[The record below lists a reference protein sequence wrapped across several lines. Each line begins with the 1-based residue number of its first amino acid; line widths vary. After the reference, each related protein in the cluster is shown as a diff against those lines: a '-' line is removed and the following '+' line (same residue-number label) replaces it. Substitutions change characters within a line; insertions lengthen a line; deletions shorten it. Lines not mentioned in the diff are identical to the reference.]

1 MPEAT
6 VPGDRQP
13 KMSFDEVVDQL
24 KEMKE
29 QNEEASNDN
38 SELLLDIQAEIEKQ
52 GSISSGERGT
62 LNTILQYQTEMFGQ
76 MKDLASAT
84 NKGILDQLET
94 QQELFK
100 VTDKMAFAQRLM
112 RDLDEATRNDE
123 HQDQQTSLKTIAETS
138 TNILNFLQAAEDKRD
153 AAAREAAREGAGA
166 GKMSPAD
173 VKKEAKKGG
182 LIGGIFGAIGG
193 AFSMIGGIFKAISK
207 VGPKFVLGMSSL
219 GAGIAG
225 FFVGFAMIGE
235 AMQFATSAGE
245 GVVKVMKNFFDAFNG
260 VGVEGL
266 VAFGAILT
274 AGVITSKL
282 GGMNQLKLMSGMT
295 ALGMGISG
303 FFLGIMAGDFIAK
316 LGDAA
321 GIDGSSMKKLIQN
334 VFGAFDGV
342 KETATLF
349 AIMGA
354 GAVVALGKK
363 GMAKKIALGMTAVG
377 AGITGFASALL
388 AGDFIVKKLG
398 KFAEIP
404 GESIATLL
412 KTVFGA
418 FEGISETTLIAVMG
432 TGAAVAALKVGPKQ
446 MIKGMGALAAGII
459 AFAGTFVAAD
469 ALLAGVDSLFKG
481 VKIVEGIKNLDT
493 SIMKIGVKSFTDA
506 FTGSLISAATISA
519 VFAGG
524 IAIAKLNIGAGKIV
538 KGMGSLAAGI
548 MAFAGVFTGGSA
560 ILNKILPELDTGEK
574 DMSSLDPK
582 AMKKMVQSVF
592 GALSDINPVTLAGII
607 TAGAL
612 IPMSFP
618 VKMGLLGAGL
628 IAFTTVVGGIGEI
641 LGKIGID
648 GTGFREL
655 LGNIG
660 GALGDFAGGAIN
672 WVEPLSKV
680 DGSNLVKVGLG
691 MTAIAGALAVF
702 TAGAVADSIVKGGK
716 ALFDG
721 IKGFFGGKD
730 PDEIE
735 DPLDALGPLKPFAI
749 LANRMPENFATK
761 MFNIG
766 QGMQGI
772 ADAFLTFSEGKIK
785 SGIGNILSGGD
796 FDPMVKMMN
805 DLSMDSINPDKI
817 RSGLMAL
824 ADGLA
829 AVGTNQEAISNLM
842 KNPVRLPE
850 STMTQRAMT
859 DEQIKAFEEKYKER
873 YALAGKRRKGDIRG
887 EMRQDLMDNYG
898 FTEEQAKD
906 SLGQIQSRKQMAN
919 GQLLSSDLK
928 LSRLKL
934 QEKQPIAEL
943 PSTAVLPAQTQAMME
958 GQTVQDDGGA
968 GAQAAVTAAA
978 GAGTIEMIN
987 TSMTAITG
995 AIQQLQASNAQL
1007 LSAIEQKLPEPI
1019 G

>member
-52 GSISSGERGT
+52 GNISSGERGT

-84 NKGILDQLET
+84 NKGIMDQLEA
-94 QQELFK
+94 QQDLLK
-100 VTDKMAFAQRLM
+100 STDKMAFAQELM
-112 RDLDEATRNDE
+112 RDLDQANVKDQ
-123 HQDQQTSLKTIAETS
+123 HDDQQSSLKTIADTS
-138 TNILNFLQAAEDKRD
+138 TNILNFLQSAEDKRD

-282 GGMNQLKLMSGMT
+282 GALNQLKLMSGMT

-363 GMAKKIALGMTAVG
+363 GMAKKISLGMTAVG
-377 AGITGFASALL
+377 AGITGFATALL
-388 AGDFIVKKLG
+388 AGDFITTKLG
-398 KFAEIP
+398 AFAEVP
-404 GESIATLL
+404 GESIAKLL

-432 TGAAVAALKVGPKQ
+432 TGAAVAALKVKPKD
-446 MIKGMGALAAGII
+446 MIKGMGSLAAGII

-469 ALLAGVDSLFKG
+469 ALLAGVDEIFSG

-538 KGMGSLAAGI
+538 KGMASLAAGI
-548 MAFAGVFTGGSA
+548 MAFAGVFTAGNA
-560 ILNKILPELDTGEK
+560 ILGAVLPDLPTGEM
-574 DMSSLDPK
+574 DMSSLDPQ
-582 AMKKMVQSVF
+582 AMKKMITGTF
-592 GALSDINPVTLAGII
+592 GALSEINPVTLAGII

-749 LANRMPENFATK
+749 LANRMPDNFATK

-850 STMTQRAMT
+850 SAMNQRMMT
-859 DEQIKAFEEKYKER
+859 DEQIKAFEEKYEEK
-873 YALAGKRRKGDIRG
+873 YALAGKKRRGDIRG

-898 FTEEQAKD
+898 FTEAQAKD
-906 SLGQIQSRKQMAN
+906 SLREIQSRKQIDGSNFTA
-919 GQLLSSDLK
+919 DLK

>member
-24 KEMKE
+24 KEIKE

-84 NKGILDQLET
+84 NKGIMDQLEA
-94 QQELFK
+94 QQDLLK
-100 VTDKMAFAQRLM
+100 STDKMAFAQELM
-112 RDLDEATRNDE
+112 RDLDQANVKDQ
-123 HQDQQTSLKTIAETS
+123 HDDQQSSLKTIADTS
-138 TNILNFLQAAEDKRD
+138 TNILNFLQSAEDKRD

-282 GGMNQLKLMSGMT
+282 GALNQLKLMSGMT

-377 AGITGFASALL
+377 AGITGFATALL
-388 AGDFIVKKLG
+388 AGDFITTKLG
-398 KFAEIP
+398 AFAEVP
-404 GESIATLL
+404 GESIAKLL

-432 TGAAVAALKVGPKQ
+432 TGAAVAALKVGPKD

-493 SIMKIGVKSFTDA
+493 SVMKIGVKSFTDA

-548 MAFAGVFTGGSA
+548 MAFAGVFTAGGA
-560 ILNKILPELDTGEK
+560 ILNKILPDLDTGEK
-574 DMSSLDPK
+574 DMSSLDPT
-582 AMKKMVQSVF
+582 AMKKMVTGVF
-592 GALSDINPVTLAGII
+592 GALSEINPVTLAGII

-618 VKMGLLGAGL
+618 IKMGLLGAGL

-842 KNPVRLPE
+842 KNPIRLPE
-850 STMTQRAMT
+850 SAMNQRMMT
-859 DEQIKAFEEKYKER
+859 DEQIKAFEEKYEER
-873 YALAGKRRKGDIRG
+873 YALAGKKRRGDIRG

-898 FTEEQAKD
+898 FTEAQAKD
-906 SLGQIQSRKQMAN
+906 SLREIQSRKQIDGSNFSA
-919 GQLLSSDLK
+919 DLK

>member
-52 GSISSGERGT
+52 GNISSGERGT

-84 NKGILDQLET
+84 NKGIMDQLEA
-94 QQELFK
+94 QQDLLK
-100 VTDKMAFAQRLM
+100 STDKMAFAQELM
-112 RDLDEATRNDE
+112 RDLDQANVKDQ
-123 HQDQQTSLKTIAETS
+123 HDDQQSSLKTIADTS
-138 TNILNFLQAAEDKRD
+138 TNILNFLQSAEDKRD

-282 GGMNQLKLMSGMT
+282 GALNQLKLMSGMT

-342 KETATLF
+342 KETAALF

-377 AGITGFASALL
+377 AGITGFATALL
-388 AGDFIVKKLG
+388 AGDFITTKLG
-398 KFAEIP
+398 AFAEVP
-404 GESIATLL
+404 GESIAKLL

-432 TGAAVAALKVGPKQ
+432 TGAAVAALKVKPKD
-446 MIKGMGALAAGII
+446 MIKGMGSLAAGII

-469 ALLAGVDSLFKG
+469 ALLAGVDEIFSG

-538 KGMGSLAAGI
+538 KGMASLAAGI
-548 MAFAGVFTGGSA
+548 MAFAGVFTAGNA
-560 ILNKILPELDTGEK
+560 ILGAVLPDLPTGEM
-574 DMSSLDPK
+574 DMSSLDPQ
-582 AMKKMVQSVF
+582 AMKKMITGTF
-592 GALSDINPVTLAGII
+592 GALSEINPVTLAGII

-749 LANRMPENFATK
+749 LANRMPDNFATK

-850 STMTQRAMT
+850 SAMNQRMMT
-859 DEQIKAFEEKYKER
+859 DEQIKAFEEKYEEK
-873 YALAGKRRKGDIRG
+873 YALAGKKRRGDIRG

-898 FTEEQAKD
+898 FTEAQAKD
-906 SLGQIQSRKQMAN
+906 SLREIQSRKQIDGSNFTA
-919 GQLLSSDLK
+919 DLK

>member
-24 KEMKE
+24 KEIKE

-52 GSISSGERGT
+52 GNISSGERGT

-84 NKGILDQLET
+84 NKGIMDQLEA
-94 QQELFK
+94 QQDLLK
-100 VTDKMAFAQRLM
+100 STDKMAFAQELM
-112 RDLDEATRNDE
+112 RDLDQANVKDQ
-123 HQDQQTSLKTIAETS
+123 HDDQQSSLKTIADTS
-138 TNILNFLQAAEDKRD
+138 TNILNFLQSAEDKRD

-282 GGMNQLKLMSGMT
+282 GALNQLKLMSGMT

-342 KETATLF
+342 KETAALF

-377 AGITGFASALL
+377 AGITGFATALL
-388 AGDFIVKKLG
+388 AGDFITTKLG
-398 KFAEIP
+398 AFAEVP
-404 GESIATLL
+404 GESIAKLL

-432 TGAAVAALKVGPKQ
+432 TGAAVAALKVKPKD
-446 MIKGMGALAAGII
+446 MIKGMGSLAAGII

-481 VKIVEGIKNLDT
+481 VKIIEGIKSLDT
-493 SIMKIGVKSFTDA
+493 SVMKVGVKSFTDA

-538 KGMGSLAAGI
+538 KGMASLAAGI
-548 MAFAGVFTGGSA
+548 MAFAGVFTAGNA
-560 ILNKILPELDTGEK
+560 ILGAVLPDLPTGEM
-574 DMSSLDPK
+574 DMSSLDPQ
-582 AMKKMVQSVF
+582 AMKKMITGTF
-592 GALSDINPVTLAGII
+592 GALSEINPVTLAGII

-730 PDEIE
+730 PEKIE

-850 STMTQRAMT
+850 SAMNQRMMT
-859 DEQIKAFEEKYKER
+859 DEQIKAFEEKYEEK
-873 YALAGKRRKGDIRG
+873 YALAGKKRRGDIRG

-898 FTEEQAKD
+898 FTEAQAKD
-906 SLGQIQSRKQMAN
+906 SLREIQSRKQIDGSNFTA
-919 GQLLSSDLK
+919 DLK

>member
-52 GSISSGERGT
+52 GNISSGERGT

-84 NKGILDQLET
+84 NKGIMDQLEA
-94 QQELFK
+94 QQDLLK
-100 VTDKMAFAQRLM
+100 STDKMAFAQELM
-112 RDLDEATRNDE
+112 RDLDQANVKDQ
-123 HQDQQTSLKTIAETS
+123 HDDQQSSLKTIADTS
-138 TNILNFLQAAEDKRD
+138 TNILNFLQSAEDKRD

-282 GGMNQLKLMSGMT
+282 GALNQLKLMSGMT

-377 AGITGFASALL
+377 AGITGFATALL
-388 AGDFIVKKLG
+388 AGDFITTKLG
-398 KFAEIP
+398 AFAEVP
-404 GESIATLL
+404 GESIAKLL

-432 TGAAVAALKVGPKQ
+432 TGAAVAALKVKPKD
-446 MIKGMGALAAGII
+446 MIKGMGSLAAGII

-469 ALLAGVDSLFKG
+469 ALLAGVDEIFSG

-538 KGMGSLAAGI
+538 KGMASLAAGI
-548 MAFAGVFTGGSA
+548 MAFAGVFTAGNA
-560 ILNKILPELDTGEK
+560 ILGAVLPDLPTGEM
-574 DMSSLDPK
+574 DMSSLDPQ
-582 AMKKMVQSVF
+582 AMKKMITGTF
-592 GALSDINPVTLAGII
+592 GALSEINPVTLAGII

-730 PDEIE
+730 PEKIE

-749 LANRMPENFATK
+749 LANRMPDNFATK

-850 STMTQRAMT
+850 SAMNQRMMT
-859 DEQIKAFEEKYKER
+859 DEQIKAFEEKYEEK
-873 YALAGKRRKGDIRG
+873 YALAGKKRRGDIRG

-898 FTEEQAKD
+898 FTEAQAKD
-906 SLGQIQSRKQMAN
+906 SLREIQSRKQIDGSNFTA
-919 GQLLSSDLK
+919 DLK

>member
-52 GSISSGERGT
+52 GNISSGERGT

-84 NKGILDQLET
+84 NKGIMDQLEA
-94 QQELFK
+94 QQDLLK
-100 VTDKMAFAQRLM
+100 STDKMAFAQELM
-112 RDLDEATRNDE
+112 RDLDQANVKDQ
-123 HQDQQTSLKTIAETS
+123 HDDQQSSLKTIADTS
-138 TNILNFLQAAEDKRD
+138 TNILNFLQSAEDKRD

-282 GGMNQLKLMSGMT
+282 GALNQLKLMSGMT

-377 AGITGFASALL
+377 AGITGFATALL
-388 AGDFIVKKLG
+388 AGDFITTKLG
-398 KFAEIP
+398 AFAEVP
-404 GESIATLL
+404 GESIAKLL

-432 TGAAVAALKVGPKQ
+432 TGAAVAALKVKPKD
-446 MIKGMGALAAGII
+446 MIKGMGSLAAGII

-469 ALLAGVDSLFKG
+469 ALLAGVDEIFSG

-538 KGMGSLAAGI
+538 KGMASLAAGI
-548 MAFAGVFTGGSA
+548 MAFAGVFTAGNA
-560 ILNKILPELDTGEK
+560 ILGAVLPDLPTGEM
-574 DMSSLDPK
+574 DMSSLDPQ
-582 AMKKMVQSVF
+582 AMKKMITGTF
-592 GALSDINPVTLAGII
+592 GALSEINPVTLAGII

-850 STMTQRAMT
+850 SAMNQRMMT
-859 DEQIKAFEEKYKER
+859 DEQIKAFEEKYEEK
-873 YALAGKRRKGDIRG
+873 YALAGKKRRGDIRG

-898 FTEEQAKD
+898 FTEAQAKD
-906 SLGQIQSRKQMAN
+906 SLREIQSRKQIDGSNFTA
-919 GQLLSSDLK
+919 DLK

>member
-24 KEMKE
+24 KEIKE

-84 NKGILDQLET
+84 NKGIMDQLEA
-94 QQELFK
+94 QQDLLK
-100 VTDKMAFAQRLM
+100 STDKMAFAQELM
-112 RDLDEATRNDE
+112 RDLDQANVKDQ
-123 HQDQQTSLKTIAETS
+123 HDDQQSSLKTIADTS
-138 TNILNFLQAAEDKRD
+138 TNILNFLQSAEDKRD

-282 GGMNQLKLMSGMT
+282 GALNQLKLMSGMT

-377 AGITGFASALL
+377 AGITGFATALL
-388 AGDFIVKKLG
+388 AGDFITTKLG
-398 KFAEIP
+398 AFAEVP
-404 GESIATLL
+404 GESIAKLL

-432 TGAAVAALKVGPKQ
+432 TGAAVAALKVGPKD

-481 VKIVEGIKNLDT
+481 VKIIEGIKSLDT
-493 SIMKIGVKSFTDA
+493 SVMKVGVKSFTDA

-538 KGMGSLAAGI
+538 KGMASLAAGI
-548 MAFAGVFTGGSA
+548 MAFAGVFTAGNA
-560 ILNKILPELDTGEK
+560 ILGAVLPDLPTGEM
-574 DMSSLDPK
+574 DMSSLDPQ
-582 AMKKMVQSVF
+582 AMKKMITGTF
-592 GALSDINPVTLAGII
+592 GALSEINPVTLAGII

-618 VKMGLLGAGL
+618 IKMGLLGAGL

-850 STMTQRAMT
+850 SAMTQRAMT
-859 DEQIKAFEEKYKER
+859 DEQIKAFEEKYEER
-873 YALAGKRRKGDIRG
+873 YALAGKKRRGDIRG

-898 FTEEQAKD
+898 FTEAQAKD
-906 SLGQIQSRKQMAN
+906 SLREIQSRKQIDGSNFTA
-919 GQLLSSDLK
+919 DLK

>member
-24 KEMKE
+24 KEIKE

-84 NKGILDQLET
+84 NKGIMDQLEA
-94 QQELFK
+94 QQDLLK
-100 VTDKMAFAQRLM
+100 STDKMAFAQELM
-112 RDLDEATRNDE
+112 RDLDQANVKDQ
-123 HQDQQTSLKTIAETS
+123 HDDQQSSLKTIADTS
-138 TNILNFLQAAEDKRD
+138 TNILNFLQSAEDKRD

-282 GGMNQLKLMSGMT
+282 GALNQLKLMSGMT

-342 KETATLF
+342 KETAALF

-363 GMAKKIALGMTAVG
+363 GMAKKISLGMTAVG
-377 AGITGFASALL
+377 AGITGFATALL
-388 AGDFIVKKLG
+388 AGDFITTKLG
-398 KFAEIP
+398 AFAEVP
-404 GESIATLL
+404 GESIAKLL

-432 TGAAVAALKVGPKQ
+432 TGAAVAALKVKPKD
-446 MIKGMGALAAGII
+446 MIKGMGSLAAGII

-469 ALLAGVDSLFKG
+469 ALLAGVDEIFSG

-538 KGMGSLAAGI
+538 KGMASLAAGI
-548 MAFAGVFTGGSA
+548 MAFAGVFTAGNA
-560 ILNKILPELDTGEK
+560 ILGAVLPDLPTGEM
-574 DMSSLDPK
+574 DMSSLDPQ
-582 AMKKMVQSVF
+582 AMKKMITGTF
-592 GALSDINPVTLAGII
+592 GALSEINPVTLAGII

-730 PDEIE
+730 PEKIE

-749 LANRMPENFATK
+749 LANRMPDNFATK

-850 STMTQRAMT
+850 SAMNQRMMT
-859 DEQIKAFEEKYKER
+859 DEQIKAFEEKYEEK
-873 YALAGKRRKGDIRG
+873 YALAGKKRRGDIRG

-898 FTEEQAKD
+898 FTEAQAKD
-906 SLGQIQSRKQMAN
+906 SLREIQSRKQIDGSNFTA
-919 GQLLSSDLK
+919 DLK